1 MEKRVFAMKCTLAS
15 SGKNFHFESGYIAYG
30 QSLTKTKITLE
41 PYEEESRQAISQ
53 LKQMLANDEPPR
65 FYRTNQCDMC
75 EFQTHCLPVLTKND
89 DLSLLGGMTPKQVM
103 KQNSR
108 GIFSVLQFSYTFTA
122 RKRSSSTKKLSRC
135 EWTLKAFALREHQ
148 TCLLNIPEF
157 PKVETELFVD
167 FEGLPDEQYVY
178 LIGVLMRQGVREKRF
193 SFWANS
199 VHDEERIFTQL
210 FDLLDPLENFR
221 FYHYGRYE
229 IQQLQRFNKKMEH
242 AYDTMLQKISE
253 NAINILSVFIADV
266 YPPTYTNGLKEIA
279 TFLGFTWSHT
289 DASGIQSIVWRKKW
303 ELTQGYELKNW
314 LLQYNRED
322 CEALH
327 CVKEWIEQIP
337 QDLAQQEAGDIFK
350 IEPRDEKNIRK
361 FGKVNFQNDDLE
373 HINAYAYFDYQRS
386 KVYLRTNTTIKKA
399 MKRAS
404 NEKRVLNPVNQII
417 PIVPSQCPY
426 CGHTQYCCIDKLSNI
441 VTDLKF
447 IKNGMKK
454 WVVEYQSREYHC
466 HHCRRNFIPEEY
478 RKRRRKGFGPN
489 LTAWVMHYHVSYRT
503 SLTSIEKMLEE
514 IFHFPIATNY
524 TYQLKA
530 ELLRKYSKTFT
541 EIYDRIVSGALIHA
555 DETTVKLKGHVSAYI
570 WVFASMDTVYYLFRP
585 NREAD
590 FLSTFL
596 KGFLGVLVTD
606 FYPGYDALP
615 CPQQKCLVHLIRD
628 LNTDLLHH
636 QLDSEYK
643 DLVGQ
648 FGKLLRK
655 IVETIDTYGLK
666 KRHLHKH
673 QHDVEMF
680 YAKLSR
686 ASYTSELA
694 QKYQRR
700 FEKNTGKLFT
710 FLDYDGVPWN
720 NNNAEH
726 AIKAFARYRTI
737 NDGAFTEKSLKEYL
751 SLLSIQQT
759 CVYRELSFLEFLKSE
774 EVSLDK
780 YSQNILK

>member
-1 MEKRVFAMKCTLAS
+1 
-15 SGKNFHFESGYIAYG
+15 
-30 QSLTKTKITLE
+30 
-41 PYEEESRQAISQ
+41 
-53 LKQMLANDEPPR
+53 
-65 FYRTNQCDMC
+65 
-75 EFQTHCLPVLTKND
+75 
-89 DLSLLGGMTPKQVM
+89 
-103 KQNSR
+103 
-108 GIFSVLQFSYTFTA
+108 
-122 RKRSSSTKKLSRC
+122 
-135 EWTLKAFALREHQ
+135 
-148 TCLLNIPEF
+148 
-157 PKVETELFVD
+157 
-167 FEGLPDEQYVY
+167 
-178 LIGVLMRQGVREKRF
+178 
-193 SFWANS
+193 
-199 VHDEERIFTQL
+199 
-210 FDLLDPLENFR
+210 
-221 FYHYGRYE
+221 
-229 IQQLQRFNKKMEH
+229 
-242 AYDTMLQKISE
+242 
-253 NAINILSVFIADV
+253 
-266 YPPTYTNGLKEIA
+266 
-279 TFLGFTWSHT
+279 
-289 DASGIQSIVWRKKW
+289 
-303 ELTQGYELKNW
+303 
-314 LLQYNRED
+314 
-322 CEALH
+322 
-327 CVKEWIEQIP
+327 
-337 QDLAQQEAGDIFK
+337 
-350 IEPRDEKNIRK
+350 
-361 FGKVNFQNDDLE
+361 
-373 HINAYAYFDYQRS
+373 
-386 KVYLRTNTTIKKA
+386 
-399 MKRAS
+399 
-404 NEKRVLNPVNQII
+404 
-417 PIVPSQCPY
+417 
-426 CGHTQYCCIDKLSNI
+426 
-441 VTDLKF
+441 
-447 IKNGMKK
+447 
-454 WVVEYQSREYHC
+454 
-466 HHCRRNFIPEEY
+466 
-478 RKRRRKGFGPN
+478 
-489 LTAWVMHYHVSYRT
+489 
-503 SLTSIEKMLEE
+503 MLEE

-541 EIYDRIVSGALIHA
+541 EIYDRIVNGALIHA